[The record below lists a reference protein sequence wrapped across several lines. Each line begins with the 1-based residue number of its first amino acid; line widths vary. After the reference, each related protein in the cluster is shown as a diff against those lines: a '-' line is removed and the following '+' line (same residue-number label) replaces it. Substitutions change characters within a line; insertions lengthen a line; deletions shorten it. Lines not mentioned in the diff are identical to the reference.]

1 MFIPA
6 LGKSVKSF
14 IDTFY
19 SAFSKTV
26 YTRIKICRY
35 CNDENRRY
43 FKCRIRRS
51 VYVRKSFRRTL
62 RIR

>member
-51 VYVRKSFRRTL
+51 VYV
-62 RIR
+62 